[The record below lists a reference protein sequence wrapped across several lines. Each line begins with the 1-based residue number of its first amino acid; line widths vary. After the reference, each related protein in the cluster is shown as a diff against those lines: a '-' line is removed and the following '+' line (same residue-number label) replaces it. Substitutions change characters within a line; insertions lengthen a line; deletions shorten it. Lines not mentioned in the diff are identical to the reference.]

1 MERWEYGLK
10 KLVAMRNENSDNLMY
25 REVQSNELNEILQLY
40 LHLHE
45 TKVPENSLHL
55 RNTWEQI
62 IDDENQTD
70 EAYRR
75 KGYASGCLD
84 FAKKSPEKQAA
95 IKSCC
100 LQVQKMIRLWTFTAV
115 RATTV
120 MKRRHLSRGCEEIL
134 FSTHC
139 LL

>member
-10 KLVAMRNENSDNLMY
+10 KSVTMRNKNNDNIMY

-55 RNTWEQI
+55 RDTWEQI
-62 IDDENQTD
+62 MDDENQTD

-84 FAKKSPEKQAA
+84 FAKKIAGEAGCYKIMLLTGAKDDKTLDFYRRAGYNSNDKTAF
-95 IKSCC
+95 I
-100 LQVQKMIRLWTFTAV
+100 QKL
-115 RATTV
+115 
-120 MKRRHLSRGCEEIL
+120 
-134 FSTHC
+134 
-139 LL
+139 

>member
-1 MERWEYGLK
+1 MRYKIVIDSCGELLDEWKNDERFESVPLT
-10 KLVAMRNENSDNLMY
+10 LM
-25 REVQSNELNEILQLY
+25 VGA
-40 LHLHE
+40 
-45 TKVPENSLHL
+45 
-55 RNTWEQI
+55 EQI
-62 IDDENQTD
+62 IDDETRPTKHTGGRGMPPG
-70 EAYRR
+70 AWILRR
-75 KGYASGCLD
+75 
-84 FAKKSPEKQAA
+84 KSPEKQAA

>member
-10 KLVAMRNENSDNLMY
+10 KSVTMINEKRDNLMY
-25 REVQSNELNEILQLY
+25 REAQSNELNEILQLY

-55 RNTWEQI
+55 RETWEQI
-62 IDDENQTD
+62 IDDETRPTKHTGGRGMPPG
-70 EAYRR
+70 AWILRR
-75 KGYASGCLD
+75 
-84 FAKKSPEKQAA
+84 KSPEKQAA